1 MAQMGNQ
8 LDNLQSL
15 TVINSNNIIRL
26 PNFGISY
33 IPPKKEPIVTNNT
46 NNLLE
51 TLDFT
56 NNNTLLPVNGNK
68 KVNDDEDDFVSIEED
83 ADKEIKP
90 KESIH
95 QAEMNLVNTLMKEYS
110 VTSIVEEKKKAEEE
124 KKKQED
130 EEKRK
135 IEEEHQK
142 KLEEAKPKK
151 KLDDL
156 FNLLGDLPQ
165 PEVKANT
172 TQIEQQNSLTQ
183 PNETQEKKVDD
194 DNDDFVSIEEENNEQ
209 PTINNNTQPI
219 PEMIAPSNEVK
230 EKKENTKDSLL
241 GIDFNV
247 LAPIESKPKPQI
259 NEKEEETNNVILPS
273 HSQVEEKKVV
283 SIDDFMSAFKI
294 DDIPK
299 PTTEAIINDQQK
311 EENNKES
318 MTINN
323 NEDNIKK
330 EEEDLND
337 DDFCEVEEES
347 KDKNEEIVNDNNKEE
362 NIDKKEIIEVPNVNI
377 PIVIDKEEEQKKEN
391 EEKKET
397 IEEEHKPSILNLTPL
412 DFLQEFKKEIDP
424 NLITNENKKDE
435 VKNEEDNQF
444 EFVEEEENNNKAETN
459 EEPKQ
464 KLSEKVLNHHF
475 KSDNIKDK
483 FIMNLSSIIE
493 TLNKEISKNIPLLKQ
508 LFPFSDKMKLTSDK
522 ISSNLK
528 LVNYLNGVI
537 YLLINYCKLIKT
549 QNFIFEENQSYGQSF
564 YTEVSSSIKKIA
576 KGSNFSQIIRKEI
589 LEELEKEEQ
598 NQYTFNEKDNGCSI
612 CLQSLT
618 KEGSTNVFGYDFH
631 ISCINLWLNLIE
643 SKSPFNLN

>member
-8 LDNLQSL
+8 LDNFQSL
-15 TVINSNNIIRL
+15 TVINNNNTIRL
-26 PNFGISY
+26 PDFGISY
-33 IPPKKEPIVTNNT
+33 IPPKKEPIVTNNI
-46 NNLLE
+46 NNLLG

-56 NNNTLLPVNGNK
+56 NNNNVLPVNGNK

-124 KKKQED
+124 KKKQE
-130 EEKRK
+130 EQEKKK

-151 KLDDL
+151 NLDDL

-165 PEVKANT
+165 PEVKASTN
-172 TQIEQQNSLTQ
+172 QIEQQNALTQ
-183 PNETQEKKVDD
+183 PHEVNEKKEED
-194 DNDDFVSIEEENNEQ
+194 DNDDFVSIEEDNNEQ
-209 PTINNNTQPI
+209 PTTNSQPI
-219 PEMIAPSNEVK
+219 PDIITPTK
-230 EKKENTKDSLL
+230 EIKENNKASLL
-241 GIDFNV
+241 GIEFNV
-247 LAPIESKPKPQI
+247 LAPIESKPNPQMI
-259 NEKEEETNNVILPS
+259 KKEEANNEILPS
-273 HSQVEEKKVV
+273 HPQVEEKKVV
-283 SIDDFMSAFKI
+283 SIDDLMSAFKI

-299 PTTEAIINDQQK
+299 PTTEAIVNNQPK
-311 EENNKES
+311 EESNIVNMNINNKED
-318 MTINN
+318 TT
-323 NEDNIKK
+323 KK

-347 KDKNEEIVNDNNKEE
+347 KDKNEENLNDNNIEE
-362 NIDKKEIIEVPNVNI
+362 NIDKKETVEVPNVSI
-377 PIVIDKEEEQKKEN
+377 PIIDDKEEEQKKE
-391 EEKKET
+391 EKKEI

-424 NLITNENKKDE
+424 NLITNENKKDDL
-435 VKNEEDNQF
+435 KKEEDNQF
-444 EFVEEEENNNKAETN
+444 EFVEEDDNNNKAETI
-459 EEPKQ
+459 EEPKH
-464 KLSEKVLNHHF
+464 KLSEIILHHHF

-493 TLNKEISKNIPLLKQ
+493 TLDKEIRKNIPLLKQ
-508 LFPFSDKMKLTSDK
+508 LLPFSDKMKLTSDK
-522 ISSNLK
+522 ITSNLK

-549 QNFIFEENQSYGQSF
+549 QNFIFEENQSYAQSF
-564 YTEVSSSIKKIA
+564 YTEISSSIRKIA
-576 KGSNFSQIIRKEI
+576 KGSNFSKLIKKEMF
-589 LEELEKEEQ
+589 EELEKEEHSK
-598 NQYTFNEKDNGCSI
+598 YEFNEKDNGCSI

-618 KEGSTNVFGYDFH
+618 KEGSTNVFGFDFH
-631 ISCINLWLNLIE
+631 ISCINIWLNLIQ